1 MITNFFKVVMV
12 FPDFKVVGQILMGPF
27 HGYFGIFKGIM
38 DLSQHFSME
47 TQGVADT
54 KQSCHKYIPFE

>member
-1 MITNFFKVVMV
+1 MV